1 MLAKKLLLLT
11 SLLVGGVI
19 MTRAQ
24 GFYDDDIYYDPA
36 KDTKA
41 KQEMA
46 AKAAQKAA
54 QQAAQY
60 NYDPTLGGHD
70 YYGADAYQVA
80 GTSTRDVDEYNRR
93 GAYAPADTTVADA
106 KGDDFTYTRRI
117 EKYHNGDIIAD
128 INDPELVEYYYS
140 SQPDVN
146 IIINAPGYGWG
157 SPWGYNYYA
166 WNSPWY
172 WNSWD
177 WYWGPSWS
185 WSWGWGPSWSW
196 GWGPSWGPG
205 WGPSWGWGPGWGPGW
220 GGPAWGPSWAYR
232 PGSTTGRRPVGI
244 RNGYTGVGNN
254 SLRPSGSGA
263 PNRGGIT
270 HESLGNYRPGSSS
283 SRPAYNNQGG
293 VYRPGSAS
301 TTRPSTGNTSRPS
314 NNSWGTTSGNR
325 GNNNYNNNNNNNYNN
340 NRSYSAPSH
349 SSPSRGGGFSGGGG
363 GGGSHRGGRR

>member
-172 WNSWD
+172 WNSWIGTGVRHGHGLGAGVRRGD
-177 WYWGPSWS
+177 
-185 WSWGWGPSWSW
+185 
-196 GWGPSWGPG
+196 
-205 WGPSWGWGPGWGPGW
+205 
-220 GGPAWGPSWAYR
+220 PAGDR
-232 PGSTTGRRPVGI
+232 HGVGVPVGDPD
-244 RNGYTGVGNN
+244 GVARLGD
-254 SLRPSGSGA
+254 R
-263 PNRGGIT
+263 RGRIVQV
-270 HESLGNYRPGSSS
+270 LLPV
-283 SRPAYNNQGG
+283 A
-293 VYRPGSAS
+293 VL
-301 TTRPSTGNTSRPS
+301 
-314 NNSWGTTSGNR
+314 
-325 GNNNYNNNNNNNYNN
+325 
-340 NRSYSAPSH
+340 
-349 SSPSRGGGFSGGGG
+349 
-363 GGGSHRGGRR
+363 

>member
-11 SLLVGGVI
+11 SLFAGGFI
-19 MTRAQ
+19 MSHAQ
-24 GFYDDDIYYDPA
+24 GFYDDDIYYNPA

-41 KQEMA
+41 KQELADKA
-46 AKAAQKAA
+46 AKKATQK
-54 QQAAQY
+54 AAQY

-70 YYGADAYQVA
+70 YYGADAYQVV
-80 GTSTRDVDEYNRR
+80 GTSARDVDEYNRR
-93 GAYAPADTTVADA
+93 GAYAPADSTLVGAG
-106 KGDDFTYTRRI
+106 GDDFTYTRRI
-117 EKYHNGDIIAD
+117 EKYHNGDIITD
-128 INDPELVEYYYS
+128 LNDPELVEYYYS

-185 WSWGWGPSWSW
+185 WGWGGPGWGWGPSWSW
-196 GWGPSWGPG
+196 GWGPGWGWGGPVWGPGWGYPG
-205 WGPSWGWGPGWGPGW
+205 WGPSWG
-220 GGPAWGPSWAYR
+220 PSWTYN
-232 PGSTTGRRPVGI
+232 PGSSTGRRPVGI

-254 SLRPSGSGA
+254 SLRPSGSSA

-270 HESLGNYRPGSSS
+270 HESLGNYRPGSSAG
-283 SRPAYNNQGG
+283 RPSHNQGNNNT
-293 VYRPGSAS
+293 YRPS
-301 TTRPSTGNTSRPS
+301 NNNSRPS
-314 NNSWGTTSGNR
+314 NNNGTWGTTNMNR
-325 GNNNYNNNNNNNYNN
+325 GRNNNSYNNNNNYNN
-340 NRSYSAPSH
+340 NRSYSTPSYN
-349 SSPSRGGGFSGGGG
+349 SGGSSRGGGFSGGGG

>member
-11 SLLVGGVI
+11 SLLTGGFI
-19 MTRAQ
+19 ISHAQ
-24 GFYDDDIYYDPA
+24 GFNDDDIYYNPA

-46 AKAAQKAA
+46 DKAARKAA

-60 NYDPTLGGHD
+60 NNYDPTIGGHD
-70 YYGADAYQVA
+70 FYGADAYQVV
-80 GTSTRDVDEYNRR
+80 GSSTRDVDEYNRR
-93 GAYAPADTTVADA
+93 GAYAPADSSAAVAE
-106 KGDDFTYTRRI
+106 GDDFTYTRRI

-128 INDPELVEYYYS
+128 INDPELVEYYYA

-146 IIINAPGYGWG
+146 IIINAPGYGWNY
-157 SPWGYNYYA
+157 PWGYNYYA

-185 WSWGWGPSWSW
+185 WGWGYPGWVPSWSW
-196 GWGPSWGPG
+196 GWGYPG
-205 WGPSWGWGPGWGPGW
+205 WGPAWRPGWGYPG
-220 GGPAWGPSWAYR
+220 WGPSWAYR

-244 RNGYTGVGNN
+244 RNGYTGVGNS
-254 SLRPSGSGA
+254 SLRPSGNRTPG
-263 PNRGGIT
+263 RGGVT

-283 SRPAYNNQGG
+283 SSRPSYNNNQGG
-293 VYRPGSAS
+293 TYRPSNNSG
-301 TTRPSTGNTSRPS
+301 SRPS
-314 NNSWGTTSGNR
+314 NSNGSWGTTSGNR
-325 GNNNYNNNNNNNYNN
+325 GNNNSRYNNNNNNYNS

-349 SSPSRGGGFSGGGG
+349 SSPSRGGGYSGGGG

>member
-157 SPWGYNYYA
+157 SAVGLQLLCMELA
-166 WNSPWY
+166 MVLEQLGLVLGSVMVMVLGLG
-172 WNSWD
+172 SLLVL
-177 WYWGPSWS
+177 GL
-185 WSWGWGPSWSW
+185 
-196 GWGPSWGPG
+196 GPSWGPG

-301 TTRPSTGNTSRPS
+301 SSRPSTGNTSRPS

-325 GNNNYNNNNNNNYNN
+325 GNNNYNYNNNNNYNN